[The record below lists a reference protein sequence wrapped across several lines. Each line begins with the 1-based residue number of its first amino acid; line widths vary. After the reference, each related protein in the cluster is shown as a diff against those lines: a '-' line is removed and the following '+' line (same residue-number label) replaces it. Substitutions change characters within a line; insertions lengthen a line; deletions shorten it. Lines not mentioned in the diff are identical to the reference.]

1 MAAVAVAPWLL
12 GLTGA
17 IYGVAA
23 SALSAIFF
31 ALAIAVAANRATDP
45 ARMGPEKRLFA
56 FSIFYLFAMFTAL
69 VVDRWLLA

>member
-1 MAAVAVAPWLL
+1 MKR
-12 GLTGA
+12 GC
-17 IYGVAA
+17 
-23 SALSAIFF
+23 
-31 ALAIAVAANRATDP
+31 VAANRATDP